1 MSTLDFSALLLGTLG
16 HADGD
21 HTSLLY
27 INGDGTPHTAVMAPG
42 DAVAAAAKLSDNADC
57 YFGVN
62 PVAGPARKAAGRGTE
77 DDVTRL
83 AALFCELDVKPGAFP
98 SLDVAREV
106 IAELAI
112 ILGTRPSALVYSG
125 GGVHAYWPVSDGDDI
140 AAAKPILKR
149 WGRLVAAVADKFGAD
164 VDNVYDMSRML
175 RIPGSVNNKIPGQP
189 RPVTAEEHPG
199 GPLELAEIAERL
211 DEMGIY
217 EIPDDTTTTDHTEV
231 PTPADWRWADRTCP
245 YVAAMIA
252 GFATDSPKMGAGRS
266 PWLISCKVRL
276 NCAKRLGC
284 ITEVDYKQAEA
295 NLEKRFAEI
304 LADPTFDT
312 PRPVKKYEHRDTM
325 RHGVKRAAAK
335 TYDEARAELG
345 GHTHDDVAE
354 ATTDGGEVI
363 VGGARYFNQAGLRAR
378 TLALDCERL
387 GPLASGIDGKV
398 WAYVDGVWI
407 HGERILRKR
416 VVDLLGERYRRAHA
430 DTVESMVLA
439 REPFINDQPARD
451 YINVTN
457 GLLHWR
463 TGELKPHTPTVPSTT
478 RIPVAWNPDATCPNI
493 DRFLTMV
500 VGPDCAPILEEVA
513 GYALYPDQPLHK
525 AVMLDGNGRNGKGT
539 FLRILTALL
548 GEANIAAAPP
558 QRLDT
563 DRWAVAQLYGKLANL
578 VGDVDPRTF
587 KETAT
592 FKQATGQD
600 LLQGE
605 HKYGAPFTFTSRA
618 LIVAA
623 FNSLPRSVDTTE
635 GFFSRWLVVPFPFR
649 FADYRDDGT
658 LPPGCLPKDPDLAG
672 KVTTAAEL
680 EGFLV
685 LAVEGLRRVMDA
697 GRFSRAQAVDAAEA
711 EFRRH
716 ADPVRGFLAAEVIA
730 DRGQWVSRAELHAGF
745 KTWAADNNIG
755 VLSASRFAEKVR
767 EVHAEIFGYPASE
780 SKRAGNRGWAG
791 IRLRA
796 SWDDVD
802 DDDQPGQKGQLG
814 RPPLLSPLHTGEK
827 GTTAAPTAPSA
838 PDCPRC
844 HLPLTPALAVNGLHP
859 ECASQ
864 LGAASSTAVNA

>member
-1 MSTLDFSALLLGTLG
+1 M
-16 HADGD
+16 
-21 HTSLLY
+21 
-27 INGDGTPHTAVMAPG
+27 
-42 DAVAAAAKLSDNADC
+42 
-57 YFGVN
+57 
-62 PVAGPARKAAGRGTE
+62 
-77 DDVTRL
+77 
-83 AALFCELDVKPGAFP
+83 
-98 SLDVAREV
+98 
-106 IAELAI
+106 
-112 ILGTRPSALVYSG
+112 
-125 GGVHAYWPVSDGDDI
+125 
-140 AAAKPILKR
+140 
-149 WGRLVAAVADKFGAD
+149 
-164 VDNVYDMSRML
+164 
-175 RIPGSVNNKIPGQP
+175 
-189 RPVTAEEHPG
+189 
-199 GPLELAEIAERL
+199 
-211 DEMGIY
+211 
-217 EIPDDTTTTDHTEV
+217 
-231 PTPADWRWADRTCP
+231 P

-295 NLEKRFAEI
+295 NLEKRFAG
-304 LADPTFDT
+304 DT
-312 PRPVKKYEHRDTM
+312 RRPDVRHSPAGQKYEHRDTM

-335 TYDEARAELG
+335 TYDEAPRRTRRG
-345 GHTHDDVAE
+345 THDDVAE

-500 VGPDCAPILEEVA
+500 VGPDCAPHPREVA

-539 FLRILTALL
+539 FLRIPHRPARR
-548 GEANIAAAPP
+548 GQHRRSPAATPRHRPVGRRPAVRQAGQPRRRRGPAHLQGDRHLQAGHRAGSPARRAQVRCPFTPTSGRSSWPRSACPARWTPP
-558 QRLDT
+558 RDSSPAGWWSRSRSGSPT
-563 DRWAVAQLYGKLANL
+563 
-578 VGDVDPRTF
+578 
-587 KETAT
+587 TAT
-592 FKQATGQD
+592 T
-600 LLQGE
+600 
-605 HKYGAPFTFTSRA
+605 APA
-618 LIVAA
+618 
-623 FNSLPRSVDTTE
+623 
-635 GFFSRWLVVPFPFR
+635 
-649 FADYRDDGT
+649 
-658 LPPGCLPKDPDLAG
+658 PGCLPRIPTFAG

-802 DDDQPGQKGQLG
+802 DDDQPGQKGAVGAAALTF
-814 RPPLLSPLHTGEK
+814 PPHGEK
-827 GTTAAPTAPSA
+827 VQPLPQLPLVPLTAPVPPPAHPGTGGERSA
-838 PDCPRC
+838 P
-844 HLPLTPALAVNGLHP
+844 
-859 ECASQ
+859 
-864 LGAASSTAVNA
+864 